1 MPIIRGAHDFDESF
15 TRVPN
20 RWLRDERLSLKAIG
34 LLAQLH
40 SHTVGWRLSIQS
52 LAQANNCG
60 IDLIR
65 GAISELEKAGYLR
78 REQARG
84 TNNTF
89 AESIWT
95 TIDPS
100 LDYPSTALPRTENP
114 LHKKNNLKKTKE
126 KKYMPDTFER
136 FDEFWQNYPRKVG
149 KNSALK
155 AYTAARG
162 RFVGSIQDYEALVVT
177 GALALSQDPN
187 LPPSQ
192 YVPYPTTWL
201 NREGWNDDP
210 YPERQRTP
218 EEIAAQAKALR
229 DKQRE
234 KSLAETQRLLAESEA
249 VKAQPVPICA
259 HGEKIVSCKTCLRA
273 QANRARND

>member
-1 MPIIRGAHDFDESF
+1 MPIIRGAHEFDESF
-15 TRVPN
+15 TRLPN

-40 SHTVGWRLSIQS
+40 SHAVGWRLSIQS
-52 LAQANNCG
+52 LAQANDCG

-65 GAISELEKAGYLR
+65 GAIAELEKAGYLR

-84 TNNTF
+84 QNNTF

-100 LDYPSTALPRTENP
+100 LGFPSTAKPSTDNT

-126 KKYMPDTFER
+126 KNNMTESFER
-136 FDEFWQNYPRKVG
+136 FEQFWQNYPRKVG

-155 AYTAARG
+155 AYTVARS
-162 RFVGSIQDYEALVVT
+162 RFAGTIQDFEALVVS
-177 GALALSQDPN
+177 GALALARDPN
-187 LPPSQ
+187 LPATQ
-192 YVPYPTTWL
+192 YIPHPTTWL

-210 YPERQRTP
+210 YPERQRSP

-234 KSLAETQRLLAESEA
+234 KSLAETQRLLAESETI
-249 VKAQPVPICA
+249 KPQPIPICL
-259 HGEKIVSCKTCLRA
+259 HGEKIVSCRTCLRA
-273 QANRARND
+273 QANKAKDD

>member
-15 TRVPN
+15 TRIPN

-40 SHTVGWRLSIQS
+40 SHAVGWRLSIQT
-52 LAQANNCG
+52 LAQANDCG

-78 REQARG
+78 REQSRG
-84 TNNTF
+84 ANSQF
-89 AESIWT
+89 AESVWT

-100 LDYPSTALPRTENP
+100 LGFPSTAKPSTENP

-126 KKYMPDTFER
+126 KKDIPNSFER

-155 AYTAARG
+155 AYTTARS
-162 RFVGSIQDYEALVVT
+162 RFAGTIQEFEAIVTT

-201 NREGWNDDP
+201 NREGWNDEP
-210 YPERQRTP
+210 YPERQRSP

-234 KSLAETQRLLAESEA
+234 QSLAETQKLLAEAES
-249 VKAQPVPICA
+249 VKPQPIPLCQ
-259 HGEKIVSCKTCLRA
+259 HGEKIVSCRTCLRS
-273 QANRARND
+273 QAKKDKDG

>member
-84 TNNTF
+84 ENNTF

-100 LDYPSTALPRTENP
+100 LDYPSTAEPRTENT

-126 KKYMPDTFER
+126 KKYTPDTFER
-136 FDEFWQNYPRKVG
+136 FDEFWQSYPRKVG

-155 AYTAARG
+155 AYTTARS
-162 RFVGSIQDYEALVVT
+162 RFGGSLQEFEAVMVQ
-177 GALALSQDPN
+177 GALRLAQDPN

-234 KSLAETQRLLAESEA
+234 KSLEETQRLLSEA
-249 VKAQPVPICA
+249 RAVKPQPIPLCA
-259 HGEKIVSCKTCLRA
+259 HGEKIVSCRTCLRS
-273 QANRARND
+273 QANKVKED

>member
-1 MPIIRGAHDFDESF
+1 MPIIRGAHEFDESF
-15 TRVPN
+15 TRLPN

-40 SHTVGWRLSIQS
+40 SHAVGWRLSIQS
-52 LAQANNCG
+52 LAQANDCG

-65 GAISELEKAGYLR
+65 GAIAELEKAGYLR

-84 TNNTF
+84 QNNTF

-100 LDYPSTALPRTENP
+100 LGFPSTAKPSTDNT

-126 KKYMPDTFER
+126 KNNMTESFER
-136 FDEFWQNYPRKVG
+136 FEQFWQNYPRKVG

-155 AYTAARG
+155 AYTVARS
-162 RFVGSIQDYEALVVT
+162 RFAGTIQDFEALVVS
-177 GALALSQDPN
+177 GALALAQDPN
-187 LPPSQ
+187 LPATQ
-192 YVPYPTTWL
+192 YIPHPTTWL

-210 YPERQRTP
+210 YPERQRSP

-234 KSLAETQRLLAESEA
+234 KSLAETQRLLAESETI
-249 VKAQPVPICA
+249 KPQPIPICL
-259 HGEKIVSCKTCLRA
+259 HGEKIVSCRTCLRA
-273 QANRARND
+273 QANKAKDD